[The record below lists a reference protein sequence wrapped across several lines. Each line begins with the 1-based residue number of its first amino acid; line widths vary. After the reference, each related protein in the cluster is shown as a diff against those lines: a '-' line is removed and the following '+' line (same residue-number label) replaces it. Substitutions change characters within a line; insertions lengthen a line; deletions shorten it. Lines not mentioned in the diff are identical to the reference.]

1 MTDVMKSILSRVLSE
16 EIAHQEQWEKQDIK
30 NFGKSMTDRKGIVK
44 EIKDFMNDND
54 IKFNDYF
61 YFNA

>member
-16 EIAHQEQWEKQDIK
+16 EIAHQEQWEKQDIE
-30 NFGKSMTDRKGIVK
+30 NFGKSMTDRKGIIK
-44 EIKDFMNDND
+44 EIKDFMKDND